1 MLLDNIG
8 IALTALKSNKLRSLL
23 TMLGIVIGISAVIAI
38 MIVGDAV
45 NNKMID
51 SFNKFGANN
60 VNFYVTMKDHSEDSY
75 DNYREMKNK
84 DYVSEEILTDLNEH
98 FGDRLD
104 GIMLNNEVGSGE
116 LSVRS
121 KSASV
126 RAMGINAAWFASNN
140 YTILAGRALNANDYG
155 KAAKTALISDK
166 AAKKLFGSNYE
177 NAVGKSVEAMLNDK
191 VFTYTVVGIYEYQNQ
206 YYYGG
211 FGEDSTDL
219 YIPLRTSFSQ
229 TNSDIL
235 FNSFSL
241 KAADGEEQNALID
254 EIQTYINNRYYGSN
268 DFYNVEGDG
277 MQSYI
282 DESKDSLN
290 KIKIAIA
297 AIAAISLLVGGIG
310 VMNIMIVSI
319 TERTREIGTRKA
331 LGAENGSIRA
341 QFITEAIVIC
351 LIGGIIGILLGN
363 GLGALASKM
372 LIQQAG
378 TASVKA
384 VAGCVLFS
392 VAFGVF
398 FGYYPA
404 NKAAKLNPIDALR
417 YE

>member
-8 IALTALKSNKLRSLL
+8 IALTALKSNKLRSFL

-45 NNKMID
+45 NASMME
-51 SFNKFGANN
+51 SFNSLGANN
-60 VNFYVTMKDHSEDSY
+60 ANFYVTMKERSEEAFE
-75 DNYREMKNK
+75 NYREMKPK
-84 DYVSEEILTDLNEH
+84 DKINEEMLTDINEH
-98 FGDRLD
+98 FAGRLD
-104 GIMLNNEVGSGE
+104 GIMLSNSIGNAD

-121 KSASV
+121 KTTTASV
-126 RAMGINAAWFASNN
+126 VGINAATLSSKDAK
-140 YTILAGRALNANDYG
+140 ILAGRALNAEDFS

-166 AAKKLFGSNYE
+166 SAKKLYGSNFDA
-177 NAVGKSVEAMLNDK
+177 AVGKPIEATIGNKL
-191 VFTYTVVGIYEYQNQ
+191 FTYTVVGVYEYQQ
-206 YYYGG
+206 SPYSYYYGS
-211 FGEDSTDL
+211 DSTEF
-219 YIPLRTSFSQ
+219 YIPLRTSFGQ

-235 FNSFSL
+235 FDSFSL
-241 KAADGEEQNALID
+241 KTAEGEDQNALIS
-254 EIQTYINNRYYGSN
+254 EIQTYVNNRYYKSN
-268 DFYNVEGDG
+268 DFYNLEGDG

-282 DESKDSLN
+282 DESKESLN
-290 KIKIAIA
+290 KIKLAIA
-297 AIAAISLLVGGIG
+297 AIAAISLIVGGIG

-331 LGAENGSIRA
+331 LGAENSSIRA

-351 LIGGIIGILLGN
+351 LIGGLIGILLGN
-363 GLGALASKM
+363 GLGAVASKM
-372 LIQQAG
+372 LIQKAG
-378 TASVKA
+378 TASIKA

-392 VAFGVF
+392 AAFGIF